1 MSSELTPYLDVTQVV
16 LYAFWLFF
24 AGLIY
29 WLRKEDRREGYPVE
43 SDSPRIVLSPHSI
56 LIPKPKTFLLPN
68 GHTVHAPRFD
78 RDERELLAERT
89 APSAGSPLEPL
100 GDGLLSGM
108 GAAAWAERADE
119 HEQTLD
125 GSDMIVPL
133 RAAPDFQISAGPDP
147 RGFQVVASDG
157 ELAGTVEDLWV
168 DRADVMVRYLEVS
181 LAREA
186 DGGLTRARLLPIGVL
201 TLDRVKRRVRVN
213 ALRAEQFAAVPVLKD
228 RDRITLLEEE
238 RISAFYAGGRR
249 YAEPRRVEPL
259 L

>member
-1 MSSELTPYLDVTQVV
+1 MSSELTSYLDVTQVV

-43 SDSPRIVLSPHSI
+43 SDNPRIVLSPHSL

-68 GHTVHAPRFD
+68 GHTVQAPRFD
-78 RDERELLAERT
+78 RDERELRAERS
-89 APSAGSPLEPL
+89 AVAAGSPLDPI

-119 HEQTLD
+119 HELTLD
-125 GSDMIVPL
+125 GADMIVPL
-133 RAAPDFQISAGPDP
+133 RAAAEFRISAGPDP
-147 RGFQVVASDG
+147 RGFQVVAADG
-157 ELAGTVEDLWV
+157 GAVGTVLDLWV

-181 LAREA
+181 LGSSA
-186 DGGLTRARLLPIGVL
+186 DSGSRLVPIGVL
-201 TLDRVKRRVRVN
+201 MLERSKRRVSVS
-213 ALRAEQFAAVPVLKD
+213 ALRAEQFVAVPPL
-228 RDRITLLEEE
+228 RQPDRITLLEEE
-238 RISAFYAGGRR
+238 RIGAFYAGGRR
-249 YAEPRRVEPL
+249 YAEPKRLEPL

>member
-43 SDSPRIVLSPHSI
+43 SDAPRIVLSPHSI

-68 GHTVHAPRFD
+68 GHTVQAPRFD
-78 RDERELLAERT
+78 RDERELPAERT
-89 APSAGSPLEPL
+89 AAAAGAPLEPL

-108 GAAAWAERADE
+108 GAASWAARADE
-119 HEQTLD
+119 HELALD
-125 GSDMIVPL
+125 GADMIVPL
-133 RAAPDFQISAGPDP
+133 RAAADFSISAGPDP
-147 RGFQVVASDG
+147 RGFQVIAADG
-157 ELAGTVEDLWV
+157 GVVGTVLDLWV

-181 LAREA
+181 LGTAAES
-186 DGGLTRARLLPIGVL
+186 GSRLVPIGVL
-201 TLDRVKRRVRVN
+201 VLERAKRRVNVS
-213 ALRAEQFAAVPVLKD
+213 ALRAEQFAAVPAL
-228 RDRITLLEEE
+228 READRITLLEEE

-249 YAEPRRVEPL
+249 YAEPKRLEPL

>member
-24 AGLIY
+24 AELIY

-68 GHTVHAPRFD
+68 GHTVQAPRFD
-78 RDERELLAERT
+78 RDERELKGERT
-89 APSAGSPLEPL
+89 ARSAGSPMEPI

-119 HEQTLD
+119 HELTLD
-125 GSDMIVPL
+125 GADMIVPL
-133 RAAPDFQISAGPDP
+133 RAAPDFEISAGPDP
-147 RGFQVVASDG
+147 RGFDVVAADG
-157 ELAGTVEDLWV
+157 ELAGTVQDLWV
-168 DRADVMVRYLEVS
+168 DRADVMVRYLEVALGTTEGAVS
-181 LAREA
+181 
-186 DGGLTRARLLPIGVL
+186 TSRLLPIGVL
-201 TLDRVKRRVRVN
+201 TLERTARRVRVS
-213 ALRAEQFAAVPVLKD
+213 ALRAEQFSAVPALKQP
-228 RDRITLLEEE
+228 DRITLLEEE

-249 YAEPRRVEPL
+249 YAEPKRTEPL